1 MHYVQGTCTDQFDLL
16 GNIENFFSDNGW
28 TVNSYTAD
36 IKTYNASYAEGS
48 LNAKRLH
55 VTNGTQ
61 YLNYRSTSGAIPI
74 QAVGYR
80 HYGIDFNMGSG
91 YSSTLAWDEQPGVP
105 TYRPNGYALASHLYL
120 NGAASYHMWLFD
132 SPFTFFLYIKYSTTS
147 FGQLYLGTMST
158 KYGSW
163 DGGNLFLSSC
173 GVNASAA
180 ASAESF
186 LGRPFTI
193 AAANYPYPV
202 SAGGYFRGALNLT
215 TSGVISSGNTWPTHL
230 GISGTASDNDPYF
243 IPFVGWPQSFGYSVT
258 KNQNTLLSDMNSCL
272 LQALPAAFMSPT
284 ILLPIQ
290 PALWRDSGLSRYSL
304 LGELSHMK
312 ITAGPASLQEQVITY
327 AGTQYILLPLGT
339 PTTNTYGNY
348 INPFLAVE
356 YGVS

>member
-1 MHYVQGTCTDQFDLL
+1 MAYAEGTCTDQFDLL
-16 GNIENFFSDNGW
+16 GKIKNFFSDNGW

-36 IKTYNASYAEGS
+36 IQTYSPSYVEGS
-48 LNAKRLH
+48 PNAKRLH

-61 YLNYRSTSGAIPI
+61 YLNFRSTSGAMPI

-91 YSSTLAWDEQPGVP
+91 YSSALAWDEQAGVP

-120 NGAASYHMWLFD
+120 NGAASYRMWLLD

-147 FGQLYLGTMST
+147 FGQLYFGTIST

-163 DGGNLFLSSC
+163 DGGDLFLSSC

-180 ASAESF
+180 ASPESF

-193 AAANYPYPV
+193 YAGNYSYP
-202 SAGGYFRGALNLT
+202 SSTGGYFRGALHLT
-215 TSGVISSGNTWPTHL
+215 TPGAVSSGNLWPTHL
-230 GISGTASDNDPYF
+230 VVSDTATNNDPYF
-243 IPFVGWPQSFGYSVT
+243 IPFVGWPQSFGYASD
-258 KNQNTLLSDMNSCL
+258 KNQYTLLSDMNSCL
-272 LQALPAAFMSPT
+272 LQALPAAFTSPI

-290 PALWRDSGLSRYSL
+290 PALWRDSSLSRFSF

-312 ITAGPASLQEQVITY
+312 ITAGPTSLAEQIVTY
-327 AGTQYILLPLGT
+327 ADTKYILLPMGT

-348 INPFLAVE
+348 INPLLAVE
-356 YGVS
+356 YEGA